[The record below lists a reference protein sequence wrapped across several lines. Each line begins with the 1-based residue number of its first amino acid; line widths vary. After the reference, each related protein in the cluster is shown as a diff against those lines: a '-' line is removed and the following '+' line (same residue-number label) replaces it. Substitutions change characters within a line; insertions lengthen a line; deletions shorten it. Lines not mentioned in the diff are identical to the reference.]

1 MEHKAK
7 ASEEVDEMFAD
18 VSERAKAELKQ
29 EVSVALHKEE
39 VKVRADRLLQ
49 ALQASLVP
57 TAEETT
63 EKVD

>member
-1 MEHKAK
+1 
-7 ASEEVDEMFAD
+7 MFAD

-63 EKVD
+63 EKVG